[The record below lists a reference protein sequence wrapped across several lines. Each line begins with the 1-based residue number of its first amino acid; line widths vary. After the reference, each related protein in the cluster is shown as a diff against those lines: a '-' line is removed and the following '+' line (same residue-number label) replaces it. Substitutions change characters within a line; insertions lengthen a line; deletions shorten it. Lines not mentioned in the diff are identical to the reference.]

1 MRAGR
6 RDRKL
11 NEAEVYS
18 ARKRYGAGERLLA
31 LAAEYGVTQGA
42 MSKIIRGLTYRN
54 CREVPPVLSVVRNDC
69 KKLNAEQLRSA
80 RIRYENGQARI
91 IDLVGEFGVTK
102 EGDSPPNIQV
112 GFVGC
117 PLHAA
122 GRQASDH

>member
-1 MRAGR
+1 VRAGR

-18 ARKRYGAGERLLA
+18 ARKRYRAGERLLA
-31 LAAEYGVTQGA
+31 LAAEYSVTQGA

-54 CREVPPVLSVVRNDC
+54 YREVPPVLSIVRNDC

-91 IDLVGEFGVTK
+91 IDLF
-102 EGDSPPNIQV
+102 
-112 GFVGC
+112 
-117 PLHAA
+117 
-122 GRQASDH
+122 SDIF